1 VLQPLTSNEAALKWS
16 TWRTRGELGEPL
28 VISHGTQTALPLF
41 AQRFSLLWLTAS
53 QSPVSDSLGIPTISS
68 VARPVNTKAFT
79 AIYPRK
85 CYATTNFL
93 DPDLDFLGL
102 RQKVTCPI
110 TAAFTRR

>member
-1 VLQPLTSNEAALKWS
+1 MKRPSN
-16 TWRTRGELGEPL
+16 GVLGERVENLENRWSSPMEPKL
-28 VISHGTQTALPLF
+28 RCH
-41 AQRFSLLWLTAS
+41 FSLLWLTAA